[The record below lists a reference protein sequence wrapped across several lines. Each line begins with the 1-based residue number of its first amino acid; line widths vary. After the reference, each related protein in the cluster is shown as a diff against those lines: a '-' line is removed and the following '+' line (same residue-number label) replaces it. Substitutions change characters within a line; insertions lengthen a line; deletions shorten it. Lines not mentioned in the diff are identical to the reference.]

1 MSDGI
6 DASTA
11 PSSKPVSPAHP
22 TAPPRELPQEPA
34 VPSQAVAQ
42 HNHNAVVPNAVIPQ
56 ALASPADTDDAQSVC
71 TDQLEDLCREF
82 RMQVREMIVQ
92 RSSGDLNGTSNQ
104 TNSAKPLAGGAS
116 ERRVVSE
123 SAAVDAGEW
132 AAVEAAVADIAT

>member
-1 MSDGI
+1 M

-11 PSSKPVSPAHP
+11 PSSKAVSPVQPHGLP
-22 TAPPRELPQEPA
+22 SELPREHEV
-34 VPSQAVAQ
+34 VPSIE
-42 HNHNAVVPNAVIPQ
+42 VPQV
-56 ALASPADTDDAQSVC
+56 LASPADTDDAQSVC

-116 ERRVVSE
+116 ER
-123 SAAVDAGEW
+123 
-132 AAVEAAVADIAT
+132 